1 MERKEADEKLIE
13 KGVNFLPFI
22 GEHYEEGIGFDDDL
36 NLRLYGKKLLVLGDS
51 HNINEAAGQKR
62 TIAVKNH
69 DSDNLGCA
77 RHGHEQARSQLS
89 LARDFTRRFIEED
102 FLSPNKLH
110 WWERDRA
117 LTLFH
122 HALAGYK
129 RDEPDKIQ
137 KLWSHIAFY
146 TYVQE
151 FGSDTRPNAKQYE
164 KAGKPFLAVLH
175 TLKPDFIIVWGM
187 GLFNGLTEECGRFAG
202 YFEVPYSDG
211 SPSDDCTPG
220 YIYTTGGH
228 ESHAVVIGYP
238 DRNFGVKRWARVIR
252 ALMWGTA
259 KTIYKS
265 SGHIQR
271 KIICR

>member
-1 MERKEADEKLIE
+1 MERKETDEKLIE

-22 GEHYEEGIGFDDDL
+22 GEHYEEGIGFDDDQ
-36 NLRLYGKKLLVLGDS
+36 NLRLYGKKLLVLGDC
-51 HNINEAAGQKR
+51 HNITEAAGQER
-62 TIAVKNH
+62 NIVVKNH
-69 DSDNLGCA
+69 D
-77 RHGHEQARSQLS
+77 
-89 LARDFTRRFIEED
+89 FTRYFIQEK

-110 WWERDRA
+110 WWQRDRA
-117 LTLFH
+117 FTLFH

-129 RDEPDKIQ
+129 RDKPDKIQ

-151 FGSDTRPNAKQYE
+151 FSNGTRPNANQYE

-187 GLFNGLTEECGRFAG
+187 SLFNRLTEECGRFDS

-211 SPSDDCTPG
+211 SPSDDYTPE

-238 DRNFGVKRWARVIR
+238 GWNFGVKRWARVIR
-252 ALMWGTA
+252 ALMWRTA
-259 KTIYKS
+259 PTTFKS
-265 SGHIQR
+265 RDPSHR
-271 KIICR
+271 KIICH